1 MAENNTEKQRVQELT
16 DKLEQ
21 GLQDLFNSDSY
32 RNYLATMSKFHNYSF
47 NNTLLIA
54 MQKPDAT
61 LVAGYKAWQKNFERH
76 VNKGE
81 KAIRILA
88 PAPYKIKEERDK
100 IDPVTQELLLDKDG
114 NPQKEE
120 VEITIPAFRAV
131 SVFDVAQTDGKPIPE
146 LAAKELLSDVEG
158 YQDMIRAVEAISPVP
173 IELEEIAGDSKGY
186 YDREAKRI
194 AVQEN
199 MSESQTLK
207 TMIHEV
213 AHSKLH
219 SKEVEQD
226 EQMKKDRNTKEVEAE
241 SIAYTVCQ
249 HFGVDTSDYSFGY
262 IAGWSSGRDTKE
274 LRASMD
280 TIRRTASELIT
291 GIEEQ
296 LQELQRNREVSQE
309 QTKESILLIQN
320 TDLSEFSLLD
330 VYGMDRPELMQA
342 LSEMTDDDKLSI
354 QAYLES
360 RGAWTTEIGNQDSRE
375 YGEYH
380 LDVRYNTDT
389 DELIDMKERK
399 AVYDKAMEPI
409 NVDDVVVKFAS
420 AFESEWEVLKITN
433 MLREDVGKILKDMAA
448 LDENEWDGN
457 YLSYMEKQGAEI
469 MLLASS
475 SKGLN
480 GNMPDFWD
488 YEYDFDAGLTDAE
501 ELSVMQQA
509 EHIINRLEHGQP
521 AFSDD
526 ERNLIVNYA
535 YKLGNVEKTRELA
548 EHIYAQEVDGNQDV
562 ALAMIDAQAEID
574 ALPDSMISISE
585 MQEYG
590 YTWNEMFPLTQERAI
605 ELFDHDLPVYLLH
618 TDGSETT
625 VSDRKQIEKHDGMCG
640 IEKGDWLN
648 ERKLQM
654 MQEEITESDSNREA
668 QLLYGNTDKY
678 GIYQLNDDPKRDKFR
693 FEGTE
698 SLKRMGITKDNFDA
712 VSPENYKFVYMG
724 ELAELQGQTQSETL
738 EAIYTKF
745 NIDHPAD
752 YKAHSL
758 SVSDIVVLHEDGEN
772 SAHFVDSFGFT
783 ELSKF
788 MLTLEGKENEI
799 QTELA
804 VHIADRYILM
814 HECDE
819 GYDYSILNERY
830 HLLDGGVY
838 DNPDITI
845 QRAMDMVI
853 ADLQEPRFSSVTEQ
867 YYRDEYLQGEVYAGS
882 EVEIVDYE
890 ELSEKAEEVER
901 ADLETKQAEFR
912 ENNPDVVA
920 DFRAKTE
927 ELFHSLDGQS
937 AEDIEKT
944 VYAYVQSQID
954 EYGLDAQI
962 VDVVVSGSRCRGI
975 EQENSDLDV
984 VVEYTGSTREDDL
997 FNMLHEDSIYIAG
1010 IQVDIN
1016 PITEGRTGTLETY
1029 LPEVETYL
1037 QEKVQQEQINNQLVT
1052 KGREAVQEQQDK
1064 HELVSDEKELSELG
1078 KEPVIEPETVHIT
1091 FTVAECGEFHT
1102 MGEFHEGI
1110 ETIEEAMK
1118 LYNAINPSHMHGIPS
1133 IGVNMHIDGTEEWE
1147 DEESDIVKE
1156 NCIDIDFLNYT
1167 PELRDNPTVQD
1178 ALKKL
1183 IAAYP
1188 DKEVNERETKEM
1200 KIQTLAAELDQLSYD
1215 IDTFEYRDSVP
1226 DREAQVQMIAN
1237 DIRSGNVKP
1246 LQIFLQT
1253 SIDEGIDEDSERQAK
1268 ELIVKLAE
1276 YKPLA
1281 KIEELEEQNYNMID
1295 DRLNN
1300 GVEKFNR
1307 EEEKK
1312 EQAEKSQVRS
1322 SLKECLAAKQKEV
1335 AQGKKDSKE
1344 QEKSKNT
1351 HREM

>member
-1 MAENNTEKQRVQELT
+1 M
-16 DKLEQ
+16 
-21 GLQDLFNSDSY
+21 
-32 RNYLATMSKFHNYSF
+32 
-47 NNTLLIA
+47 
-54 MQKPDAT
+54 P
-61 LVAGYKAWQKNFERH
+61 
-76 VNKGE
+76 
-81 KAIRILA
+81 
-88 PAPYKIKEERDK
+88 
-100 IDPVTQELLLDKDG
+100 
-114 NPQKEE
+114 
-120 VEITIPAFRAV
+120 
-131 SVFDVAQTDGKPIPE
+131 
-146 LAAKELLSDVEG
+146 
-158 YQDMIRAVEAISPVP
+158 
-173 IELEEIAGDSKGY
+173 
-186 YDREAKRI
+186 
-194 AVQEN
+194 
-199 MSESQTLK
+199 
-207 TMIHEV
+207 
-213 AHSKLH
+213 HSKLH

-226 EQMKKDRNTKEVEAE
+226 EQMRKDRNTKEVEAE

-309 QTKESILLIQN
+309 QTKDSILLIQN

-342 LSEMTDDDKLSI
+342 LSEMSDDDKLSI

-360 RGAWTTEIGNQDSRE
+360 KGAWTAEIGNQDSGE

-399 AVYDKAMEPI
+399 AAHDKAM
-409 NVDDVVVKFAS
+409 
-420 AFESEWEVLKITN
+420 
-433 MLREDVGKILKDMAA
+433 
-448 LDENEWDGN
+448 
-457 YLSYMEKQGAEI
+457 Q
-469 MLLASS
+469 
-475 SKGLN
+475 
-480 GNMPDFWD
+480 
-488 YEYDFDAGLTDAE
+488 E
-501 ELSVMQQA
+501 ELA
-509 EHIINRLEHGQP
+509 
-521 AFSDD
+521 
-526 ERNLIVNYA
+526 
-535 YKLGNVEKTRELA
+535 
-548 EHIYAQEVDGNQDV
+548 
-562 ALAMIDAQAEID
+562 
-574 ALPDSMISISE
+574 
-585 MQEYG
+585 
-590 YTWNEMFPLTQERAI
+590 
-605 ELFDHDLPVYLLH
+605 
-618 TDGSETT
+618 
-625 VSDRKQIEKHDGMCG
+625 
-640 IEKGDWLN
+640 
-648 ERKLQM
+648 
-654 MQEEITESDSNREA
+654 ESDSNREA

-678 GIYQLNDDPKRDKFR
+678 GIYQLKDNPELDKFR

-712 VSPENYKFVYMG
+712 VLPENYKLVYMG

-758 SVSDIVVLHEDGEN
+758 SVSDIVVLHENGEN
-772 SAHFVDSFGFT
+772 TAHFVDSFGFT
-783 ELSKF
+783 ELPKF

-799 QTELA
+799 ETELA

-814 HECDE
+814 HECEE
-819 GYDYSILNERY
+819 GYDYSILDEQY

-853 ADLQEPRFSSVTEQ
+853 ADLKEPRFSAVTEQ
-867 YYRDEYLQGEVYAGS
+867 YYRDEFLQGEVYAGS
-882 EVEIVDYE
+882 EAEIVDFE
-890 ELSEKAEEVER
+890 ELSEKAEEVEQ
-901 ADLETKQAEFR
+901 ADLEAKQAEFR

-920 DFRAKTE
+920 DFRARTE

-954 EYGLDAQI
+954 EYGLDAEI

-975 EQENSDLDV
+975 EKENSDLDV

-1037 QEKVQQEQINNQLVT
+1037 QEKAQQEQTNNQLVT
-1052 KGREAVQEQQDK
+1052 QGRENALEQQP
-1064 HELVSDEKELSELG
+1064 EKEKMIEEKTLSELE
-1078 KEPVIEPETVHIT
+1078 KEPVVEPETVHIT

-1110 ETIEEAMK
+1110 ETIEEAMQ
-1118 LYNAINPSHMHGIPS
+1118 LYNVIDPSRMHGIPS
-1133 IGVNMHIDGTEEWE
+1133 LGVNMHIDGTEEWE
-1147 DEESDIVKE
+1147 DEEADIVRG
-1156 NCIDIDFLNYT
+1156 NCIDVDFLNYT
-1167 PELRDNPTVQD
+1167 PELRDTPTVQD

-1188 DKEVNERETKEM
+1188 DKEVNDRETKKA
-1200 KIQTLAAELDQLSYD
+1200 KIQTIATELDQLSYD

-1253 SIDEGIDEDSERQAK
+1253 SIDEGIDADSERQAK
-1268 ELIVKLAE
+1268 ELLAKLAE

-1312 EQAEKSQVRS
+1312 EQAEKPQARS
-1322 SLKECLAAKQKEV
+1322 SLKERLAAKQTEV

>member
-1 MAENNTEKQRVQELT
+1 MADNQTEKQKVQELT
-16 DKLEQ
+16 DKLER
-21 GLQDLFNSDSY
+21 GLTELFNSDSY
-32 RNYLATMSKFHNYSF
+32 KNYLSTMSKFHNYSF

-54 MQKPDAT
+54 MQKPEAS
-61 LVAGYKAWQKNFERH
+61 LVAGYKAWQKNFDRH

-100 IDPVTQELLLDKDG
+100 VDPVTQEIMLDRDG

-131 SVFDVAQTDGKPIPE
+131 SVFDVSQTDGKPIPE
-146 LAAKELLSDVEG
+146 LKAKELLSDVEG
-158 YQDMIRAVEAISPVP
+158 YQDMIHAVEAVSPVP
-173 IELEEIAGDSKGY
+173 IEMEEIAGESKGY
-186 YDREAKRI
+186 FDREARRI

-213 AHSKLH
+213 AHSLLH
-219 SKEVEQD
+219 NKEVEQD
-226 EQMKKDRNTKEVEAE
+226 EQARKDRNTKEVEAE
-241 SIAYTVCQ
+241 SIAYTVCR
-249 HFGVDTSDYSFGY
+249 HFGVDTSEYSFGY

-274 LRASMD
+274 LKSSMD

-296 LQELQRNREVSQE
+296 LEEIRRDREVSQE
-309 QTKESILLIQN
+309 QTKESLLLIQN
-320 TDLSEFSLLD
+320 ADLSEFSLLD
-330 VYGMDRPELMQA
+330 VYGMDRQELMQA
-342 LSEMTDDDKLSI
+342 LFAMAEDDKLSI
-354 QAYLES
+354 PAYLES
-360 RGAWTTEIGNQDSRE
+360 KGAWVTEIGNQDTRE

-389 DELIDMKERK
+389 DELFDMKERK
-399 AVYDKAMEPI
+399 AIYDKAMESI
-409 NVDDVVVKFAS
+409 NANDVIVKFAS
-420 AFESEWEVLKITN
+420 AFEGEWEILKITN
-433 MLREDVGKILKDMAA
+433 LSREDVGNLLKDMAA
-448 LDENEWDGN
+448 LDENAWDRD
-457 YLSYMEKQGAEI
+457 YLAYLTGHGAEI
-469 MLLASS
+469 TLLASS
-475 SKGLN
+475 TGVNTDILDLW
-480 GNMPDFWD
+480 DF
-488 YEYDFDAGLTDAE
+488 EYDFDAGLKDAV
-501 ELSVMQQA
+501 ELSAMQQA
-509 EHIINRLEHGQP
+509 EHIIHRLEHGQT

-535 YKLGNVEKTRELA
+535 FKLGDMEKTRELA
-548 EHIYAQEVDGNQDV
+548 EHIYAQETEGNQDV

-574 ALPDSMISISE
+574 ALPDTMVGISE

-590 YTWNEMFPLTQERAI
+590 YTWNEMLPLTKERAL
-605 ELFDHDLPVYLLH
+605 ELFDHDLPVYFLH
-618 TDGSETT
+618 EDGSESI
-625 VSDRKQIEKHDGMCG
+625 VNDRKQIAEHEGMFG
-640 IEKGDWLN
+640 IEKGDWQN
-648 ERKLQM
+648 ERKLRLMKEQL
-654 MQEEITESDSNREA
+654 EDSDANREA

-678 GIYQLNDDPKRDKFR
+678 GIYQLKDNPELDKFR

-712 VSPENYKFVYMG
+712 VLPENYKLVYLG
-724 ELAELQGQTQSETL
+724 ELSEMQGKTQSETL
-738 EAIYTKF
+738 EAIYTKL

-752 YKAHSL
+752 YKAHSV
-758 SVSDIVVLHEDGEN
+758 SVSDIVVLHENGEN

-783 ELSKF
+783 ELPKF

-799 QTELA
+799 ETELA

-814 HECDE
+814 HECEE
-819 GYDYSILNERY
+819 GYDYSILDEQC

-845 QRAMDMVI
+845 RRAMDMVI
-853 ADLQEPRFSSVTEQ
+853 ADLKEPRFSAVTEQ
-867 YYRDEYLQGEVYAGS
+867 YYRDEHLQGEVYAGS
-882 EVEIVDYE
+882 EAEIVNFE
-890 ELSEKAEEVER
+890 ELSEKAEEVEQ
-901 ADLETKQAEFR
+901 ADLAAQQAEII
-912 ENNPDVVA
+912 ENNANVVA

-954 EYGLDAQI
+954 EYGLDAKI
-962 VDVVVSGSRCRGI
+962 VDVVVAGSRCRGM

-1010 IQVDIN
+1010 IRVDIN

-1037 QEKVQQEQINNQLVT
+1037 QEKAQQEQVNTQLVT
-1052 KGREAVQEQQDK
+1052 QGREQQTAEQT
-1064 HELVSDEKELSELG
+1064 ELAN
-1078 KEPVIEPETVHIT
+1078 EPVIEPETVHVT
-1091 FTVAECGEFHT
+1091 FTVAECGEFHNL
-1102 MGEFHEGI
+1102 GEYHEGI
-1110 ETIEEAMK
+1110 ETIEEAIQI
-1118 LYNAINPSHMHGIPS
+1118 YQAIDPSRMNGIPS
-1133 IGVNMHIDGTEEWE
+1133 IGVNMHIEGTEEWE
-1147 DEESDIVKE
+1147 DEQADVLTGKY
-1156 NCIDIDFLNYT
+1156 IDVDYLNYL
-1167 PELRDNPTVQD
+1167 PEVRDNPKVQE
-1178 ALKKL
+1178 AVAKL
-1183 IAAYP
+1183 ITA
-1188 DKEVNERETKEM
+1188 
-1200 KIQTLAAELDQLSYD
+1200 
-1215 IDTFEYRDSVP
+1215 FP
-1226 DREAQVQMIAN
+1226 DREVN
-1237 DIRSGNVKP
+1237 DRESKEY
-1246 LQIFLQT
+1246 L
-1253 SIDEGIDEDSERQAK
+1253 AK
-1268 ELIVKLAE
+1268 IAE

-1295 DRLNN
+1295 NVLNN

-1312 EQAEKSQVRS
+1312 ERQEKPQARS
-1322 SLKECLAAKQKEV
+1322 SLKERLAAKQKES
-1335 AQGKKDSKE
+1335 AHGNNKDTKE
-1344 QEKSKNT
+1344 QEKSKNS

>member
-1 MAENNTEKQRVQELT
+1 MAESKTEKQKVQEIT
-16 DKLEQ
+16 EKLEQ
-21 GLQDLFNSDSY
+21 GIKELFESEKY
-32 RNYLATMSKFHNYSF
+32 KTYLNTMSKFHNYSF
-47 NNTLLIA
+47 NNTMLIA

-61 LVAGYKAWQKNFERH
+61 LVAGFKAWQKNFDRH
-76 VNKGE
+76 VKKGE
-81 KAIRILA
+81 KGIRILA

-226 EQMKKDRNTKEVEAE
+226 EQMRKDRNTKEVEAE

-399 AVYDKAMEPI
+399 AVYDKAM
-409 NVDDVVVKFAS
+409 
-420 AFESEWEVLKITN
+420 
-433 MLREDVGKILKDMAA
+433 
-448 LDENEWDGN
+448 
-457 YLSYMEKQGAEI
+457 Q
-469 MLLASS
+469 
-475 SKGLN
+475 
-480 GNMPDFWD
+480 
-488 YEYDFDAGLTDAE
+488 E
-501 ELSVMQQA
+501 ELA
-509 EHIINRLEHGQP
+509 
-521 AFSDD
+521 
-526 ERNLIVNYA
+526 
-535 YKLGNVEKTRELA
+535 
-548 EHIYAQEVDGNQDV
+548 
-562 ALAMIDAQAEID
+562 
-574 ALPDSMISISE
+574 
-585 MQEYG
+585 
-590 YTWNEMFPLTQERAI
+590 
-605 ELFDHDLPVYLLH
+605 
-618 TDGSETT
+618 
-625 VSDRKQIEKHDGMCG
+625 
-640 IEKGDWLN
+640 
-648 ERKLQM
+648 
-654 MQEEITESDSNREA
+654 ESDSNREA

-678 GIYQLNDDPKRDKFR
+678 GIYQLKDNPELDKFR

-712 VSPENYKFVYMG
+712 VLPENYKLVYMG

-758 SVSDIVVLHEDGEN
+758 SVSDIVVLHENGEN
-772 SAHFVDSFGFT
+772 TAHFVDSFGFT
-783 ELSKF
+783 ELPKF

-799 QTELA
+799 ETELA

-814 HECDE
+814 HECEE
-819 GYDYSILNERY
+819 GYDYSILDEQY

-845 QRAMDMVI
+845 RRAMDMVI
-853 ADLQEPRFSSVTEQ
+853 ANLKEPRFSAVTEQ
-867 YYRDEYLQGEVYAGS
+867 YYRDEFLQGEVYAGS
-882 EVEIVDYE
+882 EAEIVDFE
-890 ELSEKAEEVER
+890 ELSEKAEEVEQ
-901 ADLETKQAEFR
+901 ADLEAKQAEFR

-937 AEDIEKT
+937 ADDIEKT

-954 EYGLDAQI
+954 EYGLDAKI
-962 VDVVVSGSRCRGI
+962 VDVVVA
-975 EQENSDLDV
+975 DADV
-984 VVEYTGSTREDDL
+984 
-997 FNMLHEDSIYIAG
+997 
-1010 IQVDIN
+1010 
-1016 PITEGRTGTLETY
+1016 
-1029 LPEVETYL
+1029 
-1037 QEKVQQEQINNQLVT
+1037 
-1052 KGREAVQEQQDK
+1052 
-1064 HELVSDEKELSELG
+1064 
-1078 KEPVIEPETVHIT
+1078 
-1091 FTVAECGEFHT
+1091 C
-1102 MGEFHEGI
+1102 
-1110 ETIEEAMK
+1110 K
-1118 LYNAINPSHMHGIPS
+1118 L
-1133 IGVNMHIDGTEEWE
+1133 
-1147 DEESDIVKE
+1147 
-1156 NCIDIDFLNYT
+1156 L
-1167 PELRDNPTVQD
+1167 
-1178 ALKKL
+1178 
-1183 IAAYP
+1183 
-1188 DKEVNERETKEM
+1188 
-1200 KIQTLAAELDQLSYD
+1200 
-1215 IDTFEYRDSVP
+1215 
-1226 DREAQVQMIAN
+1226 
-1237 DIRSGNVKP
+1237 
-1246 LQIFLQT
+1246 
-1253 SIDEGIDEDSERQAK
+1253 
-1268 ELIVKLAE
+1268 
-1276 YKPLA
+1276 
-1281 KIEELEEQNYNMID
+1281 
-1295 DRLNN
+1295 
-1300 GVEKFNR
+1300 
-1307 EEEKK
+1307 
-1312 EQAEKSQVRS
+1312 
-1322 SLKECLAAKQKEV
+1322 
-1335 AQGKKDSKE
+1335 
-1344 QEKSKNT
+1344 
-1351 HREM
+1351 

>member
-32 RNYLATMSKFHNYSF
+32 CNYLRTMSKFHNYSF

-213 AHSKLH
+213 VHSKLH

-249 HFGVDTSDYSFGY
+249 HFGIDTSDYSFGY

-274 LRASMD
+274 LRSSMD

-375 YGEYH
+375 YGECN

-399 AVYDKAMEPI
+399 AIYDKAMEPI
-409 NVDDVVVKFAS
+409 NADDVVVKFAS

-433 MLREDVGKILKDMAA
+433 MSREDVGKILKDMAS
-448 LDENEWDGN
+448 LYENEWGGN
-457 YLSYMEKQGAEI
+457 YLSYMEKQGAKI
-469 MLLASS
+469 TLLASS

-488 YEYDFDAGLTDAE
+488 YEYDFDAGLTDVE
-501 ELSVMQQA
+501 ELSVMQHA

-521 AFSDD
+521 AFSEA

-535 YKLGNVEKTRELA
+535 YKLGNIEKTRELA

-562 ALAMIDAQAEID
+562 ALAMIDAEAEID
-574 ALPDSMISISE
+574 ALPDSMVGVSE

-625 VSDRKQIEKHDGMCG
+625 VSDRKQITEHDGMCG

-654 MQEEITESDSNREA
+654 MQEELSESDSNREA

-678 GIYQLNDDPKRDKFR
+678 GIYQLKDDPELDKFR

-712 VSPENYKFVYMG
+712 VLPENYKLVYMG
-724 ELAELQGQTQSETL
+724 ELTELQGQTQSETL

-783 ELSKF
+783 ELPKF

-819 GYDYSILNERY
+819 GYDYSILNEQY

-853 ADLQEPRFSSVTEQ
+853 ADLKEPRFSSVTEQ

-882 EVEIVDYE
+882 EVELVDYE

-901 ADLETKQAEFR
+901 ADLEAKQAEFR
-912 ENNPDVVA
+912 ENNSDVVA

-954 EYGLDAQI
+954 EYGLDAEI
-962 VDVVVSGSRCRGI
+962 VDVVVAGSRCRGI

-1016 PITEGRTGTLETY
+1016 PITEGKTGTLETY

-1037 QEKVQQEQINNQLVT
+1037 QEKAQQEQINNQLVT
-1052 KGREAVQEQQDK
+1052 QGREVVQEQNTLASEGK
-1064 HELVSDEKELSELG
+1064 VLSELE

-1091 FTVAECGEFHT
+1091 FTVAECGEIHS

-1110 ETIEEAMK
+1110 ETVEEAMK
-1118 LYNAINPSHMHGIPS
+1118 LYNAIDPSRMQGIPS
-1133 IGVNMHIDGTEEWE
+1133 IGVNMHIEGTEEWE
-1147 DEESDIVKE
+1147 DEQADIVSGKR
-1156 NCIDIDFLNYT
+1156 IDVDFLNYT
-1167 PELRDNPTVQD
+1167 PELRDTPKVQD
-1178 ALKKL
+1178 AIKKL

-1188 DKEVNERETKEM
+1188 EKDVIDMETKEH
-1200 KIQTLAAELDQLSYD
+1200 KIQRLAAELDQLSYD

-1226 DREAQVQMIAN
+1226 DREAQIQMIAN

-1253 SIDEGIDEDSERQAK
+1253 SIDEGIDEDSKRQAK
-1268 ELIVKLAE
+1268 ELIAKLAE

-1312 EQAEKSQVRS
+1312 EQREKPQARS
-1322 SLKECLAAKQKEV
+1322 LLKERLAAKQKEV
-1335 AQGKKDSKE
+1335 AQGNNKDTKE
-1344 QEKSKNT
+1344 LEKSKNS

>member
-32 RNYLATMSKFHNYSF
+32 CNYLSTMSKFHNYSF

-76 VNKGE
+76 VNRGE

-88 PAPYKIKEERDK
+88 PTPYKIKEERDK

-249 HFGVDTSDYSFGY
+249 HFGVDSSDYSFGY

-280 TIRRTASELIT
+280 TIRKTASELIT

-296 LQELQRNREVSQE
+296 LYLLELEKEVVQ
-309 QTKESILLIQN
+309 KETEI
-320 TDLSEFSLLD
+320 TADTELSN
-330 VYGMDRPELMQA
+330 MQKA
-342 LSEMTDDDKLSI
+342 EKI
-354 QAYLES
+354 INELES
-360 RGAWTTEIGNQDSRE
+360 
-375 YGEYH
+375 
-380 LDVRYNTDT
+380 
-389 DELIDMKERK
+389 
-399 AVYDKAMEPI
+399 
-409 NVDDVVVKFAS
+409 
-420 AFESEWEVLKITN
+420 
-433 MLREDVGKILKDMAA
+433 
-448 LDENEWDGN
+448 
-457 YLSYMEKQGAEI
+457 EK
-469 MLLASS
+469 
-475 SKGLN
+475 
-480 GNMPDFWD
+480 
-488 YEYDFDAGLTDAE
+488 
-501 ELSVMQQA
+501 SVFT
-509 EHIINRLEHGQP
+509 G
-521 AFSDD
+521 D

-535 YKLGNVEKTRELA
+535 YKLGNIEKTRELA
-548 EHIYAQEVDGNQDV
+548 EHIFYEEEYGNQDV

-574 ALPDSMISISE
+574 TLPDSMVSISE

-590 YTWNEMFPLTQERAI
+590 YTWNEMLPLTQERAL
-605 ELFDHDLPVYLLH
+605 ELFDGDLPVYLLH

-625 VSDRKQIEKHDGMCG
+625 VSDRKQITEHDGMCG

-668 QLLYGNTDKY
+668 QLLYGNTGKY
-678 GIYQLNDDPKRDKFR
+678 GIYQLKDDPELDNFR

-698 SLKRMGITKDNFDA
+698 NLKRMGITKDNFDA
-712 VSPENYKFVYMG
+712 VLPKNYKLVYMG
-724 ELAELQGQTQSETL
+724 ELVELQGQTKSETL

-783 ELSKF
+783 ELPKF
-788 MLTLEGKENEI
+788 MLTLEDKENEI

-819 GYDYSILNERY
+819 GYDYSILDEQY

-853 ADLQEPRFSSVTEQ
+853 TDLKEPRFSAVTEQ

-882 EVEIVDYE
+882 EIEIVDYE
-890 ELSEKAEEVER
+890 ELSEKAEAVEQ
-901 ADLETKQAEFR
+901 ADLEAKQAEFK

-920 DFRAKTE
+920 DFRAKTA

-954 EYGLDAQI
+954 EYGLDAEI
-962 VDVVVSGSRCRGI
+962 VDVVVAGSRCRGI
-975 EQENSDLDV
+975 EKENSDLDV
-984 VVEYTGSTREDDL
+984 VVEYTGSTREDDF

-1016 PITEGRTGTLETY
+1016 PITEGKTGTLETY

-1037 QEKVQQEQINNQLVT
+1037 QEKAQQEQINNQLVT
-1052 KGREAVQEQQDK
+1052 QGRENALEQQP
-1064 HELVSDEKELSELG
+1064 EKIAEENIVSELE

-1118 LYNAINPSHMHGIPS
+1118 LYNAIDPSRMHGIPS

-1147 DEESDIVKE
+1147 DEEADIVRE
-1156 NCIDIDFLNYT
+1156 NCIDMDFLNYT

-1183 IAAYP
+1183 IAEYP
-1188 DKEVNERETKEM
+1188 EKEVNDRETKET
-1200 KIQTLAAELDQLSYD
+1200 KIQTLAAELDQLSQD
-1215 IDTFEYRDSVP
+1215 IDPYGYADTVS
-1226 DREAQVQMIAN
+1226 DREAQVLMIAD
-1237 DIRSGNVKP
+1237 DIRNGNIEP
-1246 LQIFLQT
+1246 LRDFLQAA
-1253 SIDEGIDEDSERQAK
+1253 IEEGTDEDSERQAK
-1268 ELIVKLAE
+1268 ELLAKLAE

-1312 EQAEKSQVRS
+1312 EQAEKPQTRT
-1322 SLKECLAAKQKEV
+1322 SLKERLAAKQKEV

>member
-1 MAENNTEKQRVQELT
+1 MAESKTEKQKVQEIT
-16 DKLEQ
+16 EKLEQ
-21 GLQDLFNSDSY
+21 GIKELFESEKY
-32 RNYLATMSKFHNYSF
+32 KTYLNTMSKFHNYSF
-47 NNTLLIA
+47 NNTMLIA

-61 LVAGYKAWQKNFERH
+61 LVAGFKAWQKNFDRH
-76 VNKGE
+76 VKKGE
-81 KAIRILA
+81 KGIRILA

-226 EQMKKDRNTKEVEAE
+226 EQMRKDRNTKEVEAE

-399 AVYDKAMEPI
+399 AVYDKAM
-409 NVDDVVVKFAS
+409 
-420 AFESEWEVLKITN
+420 
-433 MLREDVGKILKDMAA
+433 
-448 LDENEWDGN
+448 
-457 YLSYMEKQGAEI
+457 Q
-469 MLLASS
+469 
-475 SKGLN
+475 
-480 GNMPDFWD
+480 
-488 YEYDFDAGLTDAE
+488 E
-501 ELSVMQQA
+501 ELA
-509 EHIINRLEHGQP
+509 
-521 AFSDD
+521 
-526 ERNLIVNYA
+526 
-535 YKLGNVEKTRELA
+535 
-548 EHIYAQEVDGNQDV
+548 
-562 ALAMIDAQAEID
+562 
-574 ALPDSMISISE
+574 
-585 MQEYG
+585 
-590 YTWNEMFPLTQERAI
+590 
-605 ELFDHDLPVYLLH
+605 
-618 TDGSETT
+618 
-625 VSDRKQIEKHDGMCG
+625 
-640 IEKGDWLN
+640 
-648 ERKLQM
+648 
-654 MQEEITESDSNREA
+654 ESDSNREA

-678 GIYQLNDDPKRDKFR
+678 GIYQLKDNPELDKFR

-712 VSPENYKFVYMG
+712 VLPENYKLVYMG

-758 SVSDIVVLHEDGEN
+758 SVSDIVVLHENGEN
-772 SAHFVDSFGFT
+772 TAHFVDSFGFT
-783 ELSKF
+783 ELPKF

-799 QTELA
+799 ETELA

-819 GYDYSILNERY
+819 GYDYSILDEQY

-845 QRAMDMVI
+845 RRAMDMVI
-853 ADLQEPRFSSVTEQ
+853 ANLKEPRFSAVTEQ
-867 YYRDEYLQGEVYAGS
+867 YYRDEFLQGEVYAGS
-882 EVEIVDYE
+882 EAEIVDFE
-890 ELSEKAEEVER
+890 ELSEKAEEVEQ
-901 ADLETKQAEFR
+901 ADLEAKQAEFR

-920 DFRAKTE
+920 DFRARTE

-944 VYAYVQSQID
+944 VYAYVRSQID
-954 EYGLDAQI
+954 EYGLDAEI

-975 EQENSDLDV
+975 EKENSDLDV

-1037 QEKVQQEQINNQLVT
+1037 QEKAQQEQTNNQLVT
-1052 KGREAVQEQQDK
+1052 QGRENALEQQP
-1064 HELVSDEKELSELG
+1064 EKEKMIEEKTLSELE
-1078 KEPVIEPETVHIT
+1078 KEPVVEPETVHIT

-1110 ETIEEAMK
+1110 ETIEEAMQ
-1118 LYNAINPSHMHGIPS
+1118 LYNVIDPSRMHGIPS
-1133 IGVNMHIDGTEEWE
+1133 LGVNMHIDGTEEWE
-1147 DEESDIVKE
+1147 DEEADIVRG
-1156 NCIDIDFLNYT
+1156 NCIDVDFLNYT
-1167 PELRDNPTVQD
+1167 PELRDTPTVQD

-1188 DKEVNERETKEM
+1188 DKEVNDRETKEA
-1200 KIQTLAAELDQLSYD
+1200 KIQTIATELDQLSYD

-1268 ELIVKLAE
+1268 ELIAKLAE

-1312 EQAEKSQVRS
+1312 EQAEKPQARS
-1322 SLKECLAAKQKEV
+1322 SLKERLVAKQKEV

>member
-1 MAENNTEKQRVQELT
+1 MADNNTEKQRVQELT

-32 RNYLATMSKFHNYSF
+32 RNYLSTMSKFHNYSF

-131 SVFDVAQTDGKPIPE
+131 SVFDLSQTDGKPIPE
-146 LAAKELLSDVEG
+146 LTAKELLSDVEG

-226 EQMKKDRNTKEVEAE
+226 EQKRKDRNTKEVEAE
-241 SIAYTVCQ
+241 SVAYTVCQ
-249 HFGVDTSDYSFGY
+249 HFGIDTSDYSFGY

-274 LRASMD
+274 LRSSMD

-296 LQELQRNREVSQE
+296 LQELQRDREVSQE

-399 AVYDKAMEPI
+399 AVYDKSMEPI
-409 NVDDVVVKFAS
+409 NADDVVVKFAS

-433 MLREDVGKILKDMAA
+433 MSREDVGKMLKDMAS

-469 MLLASS
+469 TLLASS

-480 GNMPDFWD
+480 GNLPDFWD
-488 YEYDFDAGLTDAE
+488 YEYDFDAGLTDVE
-501 ELSVMQQA
+501 ELSAMQQA

-574 ALPDSMISISE
+574 ALPDSMVGVSE

-590 YTWNEMFPLTQERAI
+590 YTWNEMLPLTQERAL
-605 ELFDHDLPVYLLH
+605 ELFDGDLPVYLLH

-625 VSDRKQIEKHDGMCG
+625 VSDRKQITEHDGMCG
-640 IEKGDWLN
+640 IEKEDWMN
-648 ERKLQM
+648 ERKIQM
-654 MQEEITESDSNREA
+654 MQEELAESDSNREA

-678 GIYQLNDDPKRDKFR
+678 GIYQLKDDPELDKFR
-693 FEGTE
+693 FTGTE

-712 VSPENYKFVYMG
+712 VLPENYKLVYMG

-783 ELSKF
+783 ELPKF

-814 HECDE
+814 HECDD
-819 GYDYSILNERY
+819 GYDYSILNEQY

-845 QRAMDMVI
+845 QRAMDMAI
-853 ADLQEPRFSSVTEQ
+853 ADLKEPRFSAVTEQ

-890 ELSEKAEEVER
+890 KLSEKAEEAER
-901 ADLETKQAEFR
+901 ADLEAKQAEFR

-954 EYGLDAQI
+954 EYGLDAEI
-962 VDVVVSGSRCRGI
+962 VDVVVAGSRCRGI
-975 EQENSDLDV
+975 EKENSDLDV

-1016 PITEGRTGTLETY
+1016 PITEGKTGTLETY

-1037 QEKVQQEQINNQLVT
+1037 QEKAQQEQINNQLVT
-1052 KGREAVQEQQDK
+1052 QGKEVMQEQNTLAS
-1064 HELVSDEKELSELG
+1064 EEKVLSELE
-1078 KEPVIEPETVHIT
+1078 KEPMIEPETVHIT
-1091 FTVAECGEFHT
+1091 FTVAECGEFHN
-1102 MGEFHEGI
+1102 MGEYHEGI
-1110 ETIEEAMK
+1110 ETIEEAMN
-1118 LYNAINPSHMHGIPS
+1118 LYNAIDPSRMHGIPS
-1133 IGVNMHIDGTEEWE
+1133 IGVNMHIEGTGE
-1147 DEESDIVKE
+1147 DEQLDIVSGKS
-1156 NCIDIDFLNYT
+1156 IDVDFLNYA
-1167 PELRDNPTVQD
+1167 PELRDTPKVQD
-1178 ALKKL
+1178 AIKKL
-1183 IAAYP
+1183 IVAYP
-1188 DKEVNERETKEM
+1188 EKDVIDVETKEQ
-1200 KIQTLAAELDQLSYD
+1200 KIQTLAAELDQLSQD
-1215 IDTFEYRDSVP
+1215 IDPYGYADTVA
-1226 DREAQVQMIAN
+1226 DREAQVLMIVD
-1237 DIRSGNVKP
+1237 DIRNGNIEP
-1246 LQIFLQT
+1246 LWDFLQT
-1253 SIDEGIDEDSERQAK
+1253 AIEEGTDEDSERQAK
-1268 ELIVKLAE
+1268 ELLAKLAE

-1281 KIEELEEQNYNMID
+1281 KIEEVEEQNYNMID

-1312 EQAEKSQVRS
+1312 EQVEKPQART
-1322 SLKECLAAKQKEV
+1322 SLKERLAAKQTEV
-1335 AQGKKDSKE
+1335 AQGKNKDAKE
-1344 QEKSKNT
+1344 QDKTKKTN
-1351 HREM
+1351 REEI